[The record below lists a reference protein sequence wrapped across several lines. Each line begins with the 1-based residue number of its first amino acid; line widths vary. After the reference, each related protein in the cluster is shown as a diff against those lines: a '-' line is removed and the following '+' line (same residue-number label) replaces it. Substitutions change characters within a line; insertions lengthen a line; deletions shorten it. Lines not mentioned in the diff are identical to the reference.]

1 MRVAQSA
8 PPRSGPAPL
17 TRWPILVA
25 LVACLAAAGLSF
37 LVEPFALL
45 PDPWAWVV
53 WGRELLHVDLDTTS
67 GPSWKPLPV
76 AIVGLL
82 LLAQGAAP
90 VLWVLVARAGALL
103 AFVMAWRVARRLAG
117 PVAGWIAVAALAVSL
132 LPSWMTIVAMGREE
146 GLLCALVLWA
156 VDRHLERHE
165 GQALALAFATALL
178 RPEAWPFFGLY
189 GLWVLWRFPR
199 HRALVVALFLVLL
212 PAWFLPDVLTAGD
225 ALQSSQKAQGGISGT
240 TLGEPL
246 KRYAEIVPL
255 ALQLAALAG
264 VVIAVARL
272 RAIGLRAAL
281 AARGGRGAERGLEAP
296 GEREP
301 DAPGE
306 REPDAPGER
315 EPDAAGEREPD
326 AAGER
331 EPDAAGER
339 ELSVIALFA
348 GALAWIALVAVT
360 SKVANYA
367 GIARFQHPAAAVM
380 CVLAA
385 VGAVWLAALLA
396 DALARRRPMSVTG
409 PIAAAVVGVLLALAA
424 LPSVPTRARRAN
436 RAVDA
441 TRARSNLD
449 GTLGDAVSVAGGR
462 TRVLACGMAYTIP
475 GNEPA
480 LAWFLVRHIEQVLS
494 DQPRVPGVVFR
505 VDARR
510 RVTLVRRLGI
520 KLYRVRARA
529 YDPVATAGVWQ
540 ILAACRP
547 GATLDRPQA

>member
-1 MRVAQSA
+1 VRVAQSA

-82 LLAQGAAP
+82 SLAQGAAP

-212 PAWFLPDVLTAGD
+212 PAWFLPDVLTTGD

-246 KRYAEIVPL
+246 KRYAELVPL

-272 RAIGLRAAL
+272 RAMGLRAAL

-306 REPDAPGER
+306 REPDA
-315 EPDAAGEREPD
+315 AGERGLVPS
-326 AAGER
+326 
-331 EPDAAGER
+331 GER

-367 GIARFQHPAAAVM
+367 GIARFQHPAAAVL

-480 LAWFLVRHIEQVLS
+480 LAWFLDRHIEQVLS
-494 DQPRVPGVVFR
+494 DKPRVPGVVFR

-520 KLYRVRARA
+520 KLSRVRARA

>member
-17 TRWPILVA
+17 PRSGPAPLIWWPILVA

-82 LLAQGAAP
+82 SLAQGAAP

-132 LPSWMTIVAMGREE
+132 LPSWMTIVAMGRDE

-246 KRYAEIVPL
+246 KRYAELVPL
-255 ALQLAALAG
+255 ALQLVALAG
-264 VVIAVARL
+264 VVIAVARV
-272 RAIGLRAAL
+272 RAMGLRAAL
-281 AARGGRGAERGLEAP
+281 AARGGRGAERGL
-296 GEREP
+296 

-306 REPDAPGER
+306 RG
-315 EPDAAGEREPD
+315 PDAAGERGLVPS
-326 AAGER
+326 
-331 EPDAAGER
+331 GER

-385 VGAVWLAALLA
+385 VGAVWFAALLA
-396 DALARRRPMSVTG
+396 DALARRRPMSAAG
-409 PIAAAVVGVLLALAA
+409 PIAAAVVGVLLLLAA
-424 LPSVPTRARRAN
+424 FPSVPTRARRAN

-462 TRVLACGMAYTIP
+462 TRVLACGTAYTIP

-480 LAWFLVRHIEQVLS
+480 LAWFLDLHIEQVLS
-494 DQPRVPGVVFR
+494 DKPRVPGVVFR

-520 KLYRVRARA
+520 KLYPVRARA